1 MLKIKGFL
9 FILFTFLLGMS
20 LTSKASISP
29 LKEEEN
35 FQKLKEFNT
44 NEAQLYYESEIY
56 DINSKIDLTIFLDLQ
71 EAILDYNVQCI
82 SFEVV
87 DKIIILKDKI
97 TFSIQYNNKEEKPY
111 LEFTLNLVNGIDLSL
126 SLYGF
131 LKEEKLFI
139 SRSSFYAAEAVYL
152 YYLQQNEIQ
161 KYESI
166 RSEEMVCHD
175 PEKPSNLMKYPSTS
189 LLGDNPDT
197 YVQGTFHW
205 VDDYNISHPLQF
217 NRVELWDKEPIGE
230 TLLDVTYTDENGF
243 YRFEFENA
251 DNYIDFENGG
261 YDVFIRLLPMGE
273 STRVYQGN
281 GSSYQEDL
289 GYYENI
295 PTGTMY
301 EFSKTYYMAKDIK
314 KMPEEFWEKYDF
326 EFSQSLQ
333 ISQAAIF
340 ASKYVREMN
349 GKNITSASIRY
360 PHNEPSTSCFYNRSD
375 RTIYIINSNENQNI
389 KSYAS
394 WDTIMH
400 EYGHHVQQE
409 FEICNNPGGAHML
422 EKRMGDHYKKHFTT
436 GAFAVSCKCAWQDF
450 SENECKLQ
458 GNQLAWGEG
467 WATYFSIVAQQYF
480 SNNLYNIK
488 TVGDLIYTN
497 YDKLEYDLIKN
508 YRIGDDCE
516 ATVLSILYE
525 MYDNSYDD
533 VDEDSLGLGHKV
545 MWNMTTGSKAKTF
558 QEFDTYLRANYND
571 KSRLKYYGRILG
583 YYNLA
588 PSIVTSSSI
597 STVSPTF
604 SWTWNP
610 STPSSFFNETSYE
623 LNFYDCNYNLIG
635 KTDRTASTSIS
646 PSEDLW
652 ISVINSGYLFYVS
665 VTRYENNSPISCY
678 EGEWRSYP
686 KPYAEQ
692 MSLST
697 KYIRELA
704 AGECYWFVFTAP
716 QTATFIFETT
726 GSTDTYG
733 ELFSQM
739 VFGRTTDCRITYDDD
754 SGDGSNFKISYLM
767 NKGDVAFLRVRGYN
781 WDRTGEFMISMSS
794 LDHVHQY
801 THSYSIL
808 NDRYH
813 IARCSCGKTIEEAH
827 YYQSERLGQR
837 CKYCKHYT
845 EGPVITPGDLLKNK
859 KAYSQRDKAFII
871 EVEVI
876 PDSNVYSK
884 FSNVKGRTSVICS

>member
-1 MLKIKGFL
+1 MLKIKGL
-9 FILFTFLLGMS
+9 IFIIFTFLLGMS

-35 FQKLKEFNT
+35 FEKLKEFNT

-71 EAILDYNVQCI
+71 EAILDYNIQCI
-82 SFEVV
+82 GFEVV
-87 DKIIILKDKI
+87 EEIIILKDKI

-131 LKEEKLFI
+131 LKEKKLFI
-139 SRSSFYAAEAVYL
+139 SRSSFYAAGAVYL

-166 RSEEMVCHD
+166 ISEEMVCHD

-205 VDDYNISHPLQF
+205 VDDYNNSHPLQF

-251 DNYIDFENGG
+251 DNYTDFENGG

-360 PHNEPSTSCFYNRSD
+360 PHNEPSTSCFYNRID
-375 RTIYIINSNENQNI
+375 RTLYIINSNDNQNI

-394 WDTIMH
+394 WDAIMH

-480 SNNLYNIK
+480 FNNLSDIK
-488 TVGDLIYTN
+488 TIGDLIYTN
-497 YDKLEYDLIKN
+497 YDKSEYDLIKN

-516 ATVLSILYE
+516 ATVLAIL
-525 MYDNSYDD
+525 
-533 VDEDSLGLGHKV
+533 
-545 MWNMTTGSKAKTF
+545 
-558 QEFDTYLRANYND
+558 
-571 KSRLKYYGRILG
+571 
-583 YYNLA
+583 
-588 PSIVTSSSI
+588 
-597 STVSPTF
+597 
-604 SWTWNP
+604 
-610 STPSSFFNETSYE
+610 
-623 LNFYDCNYNLIG
+623 
-635 KTDRTASTSIS
+635 
-646 PSEDLW
+646 
-652 ISVINSGYLFYVS
+652 
-665 VTRYENNSPISCY
+665 
-678 EGEWRSYP
+678 
-686 KPYAEQ
+686 
-692 MSLST
+692 
-697 KYIRELA
+697 
-704 AGECYWFVFTAP
+704 
-716 QTATFIFETT
+716 
-726 GSTDTYG
+726 
-733 ELFSQM
+733 
-739 VFGRTTDCRITYDDD
+739 
-754 SGDGSNFKISYLM
+754 
-767 NKGDVAFLRVRGYN
+767 
-781 WDRTGEFMISMSS
+781 
-794 LDHVHQY
+794 
-801 THSYSIL
+801 
-808 NDRYH
+808 
-813 IARCSCGKTIEEAH
+813 
-827 YYQSERLGQR
+827 
-837 CKYCKHYT
+837 
-845 EGPVITPGDLLKNK
+845 
-859 KAYSQRDKAFII
+859 
-871 EVEVI
+871 
-876 PDSNVYSK
+876 
-884 FSNVKGRTSVICS
+884 